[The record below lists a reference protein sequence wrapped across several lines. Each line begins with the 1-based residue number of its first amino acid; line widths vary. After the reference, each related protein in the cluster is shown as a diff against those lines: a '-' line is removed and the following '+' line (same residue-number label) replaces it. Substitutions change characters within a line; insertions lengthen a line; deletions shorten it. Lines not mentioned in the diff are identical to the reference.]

1 MLQNA
6 KETCSENPLDAASVR
21 QLMEFGED
29 YRNELDSLS
38 DCPSSSSTGFRPQ
51 QMPKRSPPKRLKQ
64 MGIMERLA
72 LNKLG
77 LLDSDS
83 DVEDFVHIVE
93 TSTSHFVIARN
104 TFHKLLNTSKL
115 ESAHFVRKSIYNTLN
130 FSFSASGKCFVTND
144 FTTIILGCGVC
155 IRFKLNYT

>member
-1 MLQNA
+1 MWYISKSISIYSYKYVCNDILMLQNA
-6 KETCSENPLDAASVR
+6 SETCSENPLDAESAR
-21 QLMEFGED
+21 QWMEFGED

-93 TSTSHFVIARN
+93 TSATHFKIA
-104 TFHKLLNTSKL
+104 LNVFLKFLNCSRL
-115 ESAHFVRKSIYNTLN
+115 EPSQYVNIYL
-130 FSFSASGKCFVTND
+130 F
-144 FTTIILGCGVC
+144 
-155 IRFKLNYT
+155 